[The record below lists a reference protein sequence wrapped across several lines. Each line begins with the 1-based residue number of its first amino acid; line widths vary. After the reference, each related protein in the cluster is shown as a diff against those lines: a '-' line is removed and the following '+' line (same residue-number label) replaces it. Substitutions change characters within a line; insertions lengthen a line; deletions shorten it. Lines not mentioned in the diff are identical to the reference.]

1 MRTIRVKNVKN
12 AAAAKLIKW
21 TKKNRIWY
29 IKPVAEYVGIPY
41 IKPEAGETAVNQVKT
56 NTEIAFVPTANNP
69 TNKHSLPNFAARI
82 VRMLMGNETKL
93 E

>member
-1 MRTIRVKNVKN
+1 MRTIRVKNAKN

-21 TKKNRIWY
+21 TKKKRIWY

-41 IKPEAGETAVNQVKT
+41 IKPVAGEIDVYQVKM
-56 NTEIAFVPTANNP
+56 NTEIAFVPTANIP
-69 TNKHSLPNFAARI
+69 TNRHRLANFAARI
-82 VRMLMGNETKL
+82 IRMLMGNETKL